1 MPLTKKEGM
10 RIDAM
15 NSRDKADMIRRLERE
30 REKVNNE
37 IENILRSYAKE
48 SGNRALKKRRRK
60 IGYLPN
66 DWSFEEEL

>member
-30 REKVNNE
+30 REKVNIE
-37 IENILRSYAKE
+37 IENILRSYARE
-48 SGNRALKKRRRK
+48 SGNSALKKRKRR

>member
-30 REKVNNE
+30 REKVNIE
-37 IENILRSYAKE
+37 IENILRSYARE
-48 SGNRALKKRRRK
+48 SGNRALKKRKRR
-60 IGYLPN
+60 IGFLPN
-66 DWSFEEEL
+66 DWSFEEDL